1 MLLEICVK
9 RLYLLHS
16 VENNSI
22 WPNTTRSPHL
32 DFTVPHGL
40 QVGGGD

>member
-22 WPNTTRSPHL
+22 WARSPHF